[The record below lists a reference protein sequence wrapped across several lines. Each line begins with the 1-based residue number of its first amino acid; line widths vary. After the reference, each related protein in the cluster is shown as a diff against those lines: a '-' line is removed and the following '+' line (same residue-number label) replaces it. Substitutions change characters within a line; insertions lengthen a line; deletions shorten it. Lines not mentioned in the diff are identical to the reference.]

1 MNTDLASYRNPFL
14 CMEVWKEK
22 SILKDIE
29 ERRREKGK
37 CPFKTFKVINYY

>member
-1 MNTDLASYRNPFL
+1 MNIDLVSYRNFFL

-37 CPFKTFKVINYY
+37 CLFKIFKVINYY